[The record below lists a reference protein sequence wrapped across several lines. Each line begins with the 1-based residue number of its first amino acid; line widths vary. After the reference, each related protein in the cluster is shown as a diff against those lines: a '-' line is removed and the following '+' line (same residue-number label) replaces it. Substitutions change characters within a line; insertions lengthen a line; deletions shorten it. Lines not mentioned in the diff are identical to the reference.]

1 MDKQQAVK
9 LVRDTFEAK
18 FDRIKYIK
26 FLKELLNHYDDDGAR
41 IDSGAYIP
49 DKFKDYVQKFERIG
63 KYTTGNDQIMLFIV
77 YLKKETSIDQAR
89 TMQRNLIAWYLQK
102 ESQKDAALVAFVSP
116 NGNDWRFS
124 LIKMEYQL
132 IEKNGKFRGVEEFT
146 PARRWSFLVGINEKS
161 HTAQSRLYPI
171 MVNDS
176 QDPTLDQL
184 ENAFN
189 IEKVTDEFFEKYRG
203 LFIQI
208 KIALDKEILTNPK
221 IKTDFQSKGINTV
234 DFAKKLLGQI
244 IFLYFLQKKGWF
256 GVPRDGE
263 WGSRFKAILA
273 RTLPEK
279 TWGIS

>member
-9 LVRDTFEAK
+9 LVDRLLEAK

-146 PARRWSFLVGINEKS
+146 PVPLVVPGRYKRKKPYCPESTLS
-161 HTAQSRLYPI
+161 HY
-171 MVNDS
+171 
-176 QDPTLDQL
+176 
-184 ENAFN
+184 
-189 IEKVTDEFFEKYRG
+189 
-203 LFIQI
+203 
-208 KIALDKEILTNPK
+208 
-221 IKTDFQSKGINTV
+221 
-234 DFAKKLLGQI
+234 
-244 IFLYFLQKKGWF
+244 
-256 GVPRDGE
+256 GE
-263 WGSRFKAILA
+263 
-273 RTLPEK
+273 
-279 TWGIS
+279 